1 MTQQTDQRGGRAILL
16 LIAGLPVTMILAA
29 TWLWYFV
36 ERGDID
42 IVGALGTANS
52 GEILSN
58 PVNIRN
64 RLFTDSDGSETS
76 LDALE
81 PKWTFIVVNS
91 GETCDATCSELL
103 YLTRQIRIAIGRD
116 FHRIQRVM
124 VVDTPADTI
133 RVEASTGTEVEK
145 EFETAGAEESGE
157 AVVEVDDVESAADSV
172 LNNMVLGI
180 TPLLDVIESE
190 HPDVSVWQAGAEPVV
205 PERHV
210 VDSAWYLVDPSG
222 WVMMRYASE
231 VNYKDVIGDLKFLL
245 KNSGG

>member
-1 MTQQTDQRGGRAILL
+1 MTQHTDQRGGRAILL

-58 PVNIRN
+58 PANIRS
-64 RLFTDSDGSETS
+64 RSFTASDGSKTS

-81 PKWTFIVVNS
+81 PKWTFMVVNS
-91 GETCDATCSELL
+91 GEICDATCSELL

-124 VVDTPADTI
+124 MVDLPADSI
-133 RVEASTGTEVEK
+133 RIPTSTGAESAQERIEGGAVTEAIDNASTIAA
-145 EFETAGAEESGE
+145 AGE
-157 AVVEVDDVESAADSV
+157 
-172 LNNMVLGI
+172 
-180 TPLLDVIESE
+180 TPLLDAIESE
-190 HPDVSVWQAGAEPVV
+190 HPDVSVWQAGSEPVV
-205 PERHV
+205 PERHAA
-210 VDSAWYLVDPSG
+210 DSAWYLVDPSG
-222 WVMMRYASE
+222 WVMMRYSSE

>member
-1 MTQQTDQRGGRAILL
+1 MTQHTDQRGGRAILL

-58 PVNIRN
+58 PANIRS
-64 RLFTDSDGSETS
+64 RSFTASDGSETS

-81 PKWTFIVVNS
+81 PKWTFMVVNS
-91 GETCDATCSELL
+91 GEICDATCSELL

-124 VVDTPADTI
+124 MVDLPADSI
-133 RVEASTGTEVEK
+133 RIPTSTGAESAQERIERGAVTEAIDNASTIAA
-145 EFETAGAEESGE
+145 AGE
-157 AVVEVDDVESAADSV
+157 
-172 LNNMVLGI
+172 
-180 TPLLDVIESE
+180 TPLLDAIESE
-190 HPDVSVWQAGAEPVV
+190 HPDVSVWQAGSEPVV
-205 PERHV
+205 PERHAA
-210 VDSAWYLVDPSG
+210 DSAWYLVDPSG
-222 WVMMRYASE
+222 WVMMRYSSE

>member
-1 MTQQTDQRGGRAILL
+1 MTQHTDQRGGRAILL

-58 PVNIRN
+58 PANILSRS
-64 RLFTDSDGSETS
+64 FTATDGSETS

-81 PKWTFIVVNS
+81 PKWTFMVVNS

-124 VVDTPADTI
+124 MVDVPADTI
-133 RVEASTGTEVEK
+133 RIQTSTDTEGAQERIEGGVANAAMDDASIIATV
-145 EFETAGAEESGE
+145 GE
-157 AVVEVDDVESAADSV
+157 
-172 LNNMVLGI
+172 M
-180 TPLLDVIESE
+180 PLLEAIESE
-190 HPDVSVWQAGAEPVV
+190 HPDVSVWQVGPEPVV

-210 VDSAWYLVDPSG
+210 ADSEWYLVDPSG

>member
-1 MTQQTDQRGGRAILL
+1 MNQHANQRSGRVILL

-52 GEILSN
+52 GEILAN
-58 PVNIRN
+58 PINIRTKP
-64 RLFTDSDGSETS
+64 FTANDGTVAS

-81 PKWTFIVVNS
+81 PKWTFMVLNS
-91 GETCDATCSELL
+91 GEICDATCNELL

-116 FHRIQRVM
+116 FHRIQRIM
-124 VVDTPADTI
+124 VVDAPAKAI
-133 RVEASTGTEVEK
+133 RIAAHGTD
-145 EFETAGAEESGE
+145 A
-157 AVVEVDDVESAADSV
+157 DVTTSLADV
-172 LNNMVLGI
+172 M
-180 TPLLDVIESE
+180 DSE
-190 HPDVSVWQAGAEPVV
+190 HPDVRVWQASVEPVV
-205 PERHV
+205 PARHV
-210 VDSAWYLVDPSG
+210 ADSAWYLVDPSG

>member
-1 MTQQTDQRGGRAILL
+1 MTQHTDQRGGRAILL

-58 PVNIRN
+58 PANIRS
-64 RLFTDSDGSETS
+64 RSFTASDGSETS

-81 PKWTFIVVNS
+81 PKWTFMVVNS
-91 GETCDATCSELL
+91 GEICDATCSELL

-124 VVDTPADTI
+124 MVDLPADSI
-133 RVEASTGTEVEK
+133 RISTSTGAESAQERIEGGAVTEAIDNASTIAA
-145 EFETAGAEESGE
+145 AGE
-157 AVVEVDDVESAADSV
+157 
-172 LNNMVLGI
+172 
-180 TPLLDVIESE
+180 TPLLDAIESE
-190 HPDVSVWQAGAEPVV
+190 HPDVSVWQAGSEPVV
-205 PERHV
+205 PERHAA
-210 VDSAWYLVDPSG
+210 DSAWYLVDPSG
-222 WVMMRYASE
+222 WVMMRYSSE

>member
-1 MTQQTDQRGGRAILL
+1 MTQHTDQPGGRAILL

-52 GEILSN
+52 GDILSN
-58 PVNIRN
+58 PANIRS
-64 RLFTDSDGSETS
+64 RSFTASDGSETS

-81 PKWTFIVVNS
+81 RKWTFMVVNS
-91 GETCDATCSELL
+91 GEICDATCSELL

-124 VVDTPADTI
+124 MVDLPADTI
-133 RVEASTGTEVEK
+133 RIQTSTGAESAQERIEGGAVTEAIDNASTIAA
-145 EFETAGAEESGE
+145 AGE
-157 AVVEVDDVESAADSV
+157 
-172 LNNMVLGI
+172 
-180 TPLLDVIESE
+180 TPLLDAIESE
-190 HPDVSVWQAGAEPVV
+190 HPDVSVWQVGSEPVV
-205 PERHV
+205 PERHAA
-210 VDSAWYLVDPSG
+210 DSAWYLVDPSG
-222 WVMMRYASE
+222 WVMMRYSSE

>member
-1 MTQQTDQRGGRAILL
+1 VTQHTDQRGGRAILL

-58 PVNIRN
+58 PANIRS
-64 RLFTDSDGSETS
+64 RSFTASDGSETS

-81 PKWTFIVVNS
+81 PKWTFMVVNS

-124 VVDTPADTI
+124 VVDAPADTI
-133 RVEASTGTEVEK
+133 RLQPSTDTEGAQERIEGGVVTEAIDNASNIAAVG
-145 EFETAGAEESGE
+145 ET
-157 AVVEVDDVESAADSV
+157 
-172 LNNMVLGI
+172 
-180 TPLLDVIESE
+180 LLLETIESE

-210 VDSAWYLVDPSG
+210 SDGAWYLVDPSG

>member
-1 MTQQTDQRGGRAILL
+1 ML

-58 PVNIRN
+58 PANIRS
-64 RLFTDSDGSETS
+64 RSFTASDGSETS

-81 PKWTFIVVNS
+81 PKWTFMVVYS
-91 GETCDATCSELL
+91 GEICDATCSELL

-124 VVDTPADTI
+124 MVDLPADSI
-133 RVEASTGTEVEK
+133 RIPTSTGAESAQERIEGGAVTEAIDNASTI
-145 EFETAGAEESGE
+145 AAAGE
-157 AVVEVDDVESAADSV
+157 A
-172 LNNMVLGI
+172 
-180 TPLLDVIESE
+180 PLLDAIESE
-190 HPDVSVWQAGAEPVV
+190 HPDVSVWQAGSEPVV
-205 PERHV
+205 PERHAA
-210 VDSAWYLVDPSG
+210 DSAWYLVDPSG
-222 WVMMRYASE
+222 WVMMRYSSE

>member
-1 MTQQTDQRGGRAILL
+1 MTQHTDQRGGRAILL

-58 PVNIRN
+58 PVNIRS
-64 RLFTDSDGSETS
+64 RSFTASDGSETS

-81 PKWTFIVVNS
+81 PKWTFMVINS

-124 VVDTPADTI
+124 MVDLPADSI
-133 RVEASTGTEVEK
+133 RIPTSTGAESAQERIERGAVTEAIDNASTIAA
-145 EFETAGAEESGE
+145 AGE
-157 AVVEVDDVESAADSV
+157 
-172 LNNMVLGI
+172 
-180 TPLLDVIESE
+180 TPLLDAIESE
-190 HPDVSVWQAGAEPVV
+190 HPDVSVWQAGSEPVV
-205 PERHV
+205 PERHAA
-210 VDSAWYLVDPSG
+210 DSAWYLVDPSG
-222 WVMMRYASE
+222 WVMMRYSSE

>member
-1 MTQQTDQRGGRAILL
+1 MTQHTDQRGGRAILL

-36 ERGDID
+36 DRGDID

-58 PVNIRN
+58 PANIRS
-64 RLFTDSDGSETS
+64 RSFTASDGSETS

-81 PKWTFIVVNS
+81 RKWTFMVVNS
-91 GETCDATCSELL
+91 GEICDATCSELL

-124 VVDTPADTI
+124 MVDLPADSI
-133 RVEASTGTEVEK
+133 RIPTSTGAESAQERIEGGAVTEAIDNASTIAA
-145 EFETAGAEESGE
+145 AGE
-157 AVVEVDDVESAADSV
+157 
-172 LNNMVLGI
+172 
-180 TPLLDVIESE
+180 TPLLNAIESE
-190 HPDVSVWQAGAEPVV
+190 HPDVSVWQAGSEPVV
-205 PERHV
+205 PERHAA
-210 VDSAWYLVDPSG
+210 DSAWYLVDPSG
-222 WVMMRYASE
+222 WVMMRYSSE

>member
-1 MTQQTDQRGGRAILL
+1 MTQHTDQRGGRAILL

-58 PVNIRN
+58 PANIRS
-64 RLFTDSDGSETS
+64 RSFTASDGSETS

-81 PKWTFIVVNS
+81 PKWTFMVVNS
-91 GETCDATCSELL
+91 GEICDATCSELL

-124 VVDTPADTI
+124 MVDLPADSI
-133 RVEASTGTEVEK
+133 RIPTSTG
-145 EFETAGAEESGE
+145 A
-157 AVVEVDDVESAADSV
+157 ESAQERIEGV
-172 LNNMVLGI
+172 L
-180 TPLLDVIESE
+180 LLR
-190 HPDVSVWQAGAEPVV
+190 Q
-205 PERHV
+205 
-210 VDSAWYLVDPSG
+210 
-222 WVMMRYASE
+222 
-231 VNYKDVIGDLKFLL
+231 
-245 KNSGG
+245 

>member
-1 MTQQTDQRGGRAILL
+1 MTQHTDQRGGRAILL

-58 PVNIRN
+58 PVNIQN
-64 RLFTDSDGSETS
+64 RPFIASDGSKTR
-76 LDALE
+76 LDELE
-81 PKWTFIVVNS
+81 PKWTFMVVNS
-91 GETCDATCSELL
+91 GETCDAKCSELL

-124 VVDTPADTI
+124 VVDAPADTI
-133 RVEASTGTEVEK
+133 SIQASTDIEVKK
-145 EFETAGAEESGE
+145 EGITGGVVTNAAHNASNIAAVGA
-157 AVVEVDDVESAADSV
+157 
-172 LNNMVLGI
+172 
-180 TPLLDVIESE
+180 TPLLAIIESE
-190 HPDVSVWQAGAEPVV
+190 HPDVRVWQAGIEPVV
-205 PERHV
+205 PEWHV
-210 VDSAWYLVDPSG
+210 AESAWYLVDPSG

>member
-1 MTQQTDQRGGRAILL
+1 MTQHTDQRGGRAILL

-58 PVNIRN
+58 PANIRS
-64 RLFTDSDGSETS
+64 RSFTASDGSETS

-81 PKWTFIVVNS
+81 PKWTFMVVNS
-91 GETCDATCSELL
+91 GEICDATCSELL

-124 VVDTPADTI
+124 MVDVPADAI
-133 RVEASTGTEVEK
+133 RIRASTSAEGAQELIEGGAVTEAIDNAYTIAAV
-145 EFETAGAEESGE
+145 GE
-157 AVVEVDDVESAADSV
+157 
-172 LNNMVLGI
+172 
-180 TPLLDVIESE
+180 TPLLEVIESE
-190 HPDVSVWQAGAEPVV
+190 HPDVSVWQAGAQPVV

-210 VDSAWYLVDPSG
+210 ADSSWYLVDPSG

>member
-1 MTQQTDQRGGRAILL
+1 MTQHTDQRGGRAILL

-58 PVNIRN
+58 PVNIRG
-64 RLFTDSDGSETS
+64 RSFTTSDGTETS
-76 LDALE
+76 LDVLE
-81 PKWTFIVVNS
+81 PKWTFMVVNS
-91 GETCDATCSELL
+91 GETCDTTCSELL

-124 VVDTPADTI
+124 MVDVPADTI
-133 RVEASTGTEVEK
+133 RIDTSTGAEGAQERIEGGAVTEAIDNASTIAA
-145 EFETAGAEESGE
+145 AGES
-157 AVVEVDDVESAADSV
+157 
-172 LNNMVLGI
+172 
-180 TPLLDVIESE
+180 PLLDAIESE
-190 HPDVSVWQAGAEPVV
+190 HPDISVWQAGSEPVV
-205 PERHV
+205 PERHTA
-210 VDSAWYLVDPSG
+210 DSAWYLVDPSG
-222 WVMMRYASE
+222 WVMMRYSSE

>member
-1 MTQQTDQRGGRAILL
+1 ML

-58 PVNIRN
+58 PANIRS
-64 RLFTDSDGSETS
+64 RSFTASDGSETS

-81 PKWTFIVVNS
+81 PKWTFMVVNS
-91 GETCDATCSELL
+91 GEICDATCSELL

-124 VVDTPADTI
+124 MVDVPADTI
-133 RVEASTGTEVEK
+133 RIPTSTGAESAQERIEGGAVTEAIDNASTIAA
-145 EFETAGAEESGE
+145 AGE
-157 AVVEVDDVESAADSV
+157 
-172 LNNMVLGI
+172 
-180 TPLLDVIESE
+180 TPLLDAIESE
-190 HPDVSVWQAGAEPVV
+190 HPDVSVWQAGSEPVV
-205 PERHV
+205 PERHAA
-210 VDSAWYLVDPSG
+210 DSAWYLVDPSG
-222 WVMMRYASE
+222 WVMMRYSSE

>member
-1 MTQQTDQRGGRAILL
+1 VTQHTDQRGGRVILL
-16 LIAGLPVTMILAA
+16 LIGGLPVTMILAA

-64 RLFTDSDGSETS
+64 RLFADIDGSDTS

-81 PKWTFIVVNS
+81 PKWTFVIVNS
-91 GETCDATCSELL
+91 GDTCDATCSELL

-116 FHRIQRVM
+116 FHRIQRVLI
-124 VVDTPADTI
+124 VDVPADTI
-133 RVEASTGTEVEK
+133 RIQASTGAE
-145 EFETAGAEESGE
+145 GAEERIEGGAVTEAIDNAPNIAAVGE
-157 AVVEVDDVESAADSV
+157 
-172 LNNMVLGI
+172 
-180 TPLLDVIESE
+180 TPLLEAIQSE
-190 HPDVSVWQAGAEPVV
+190 HPDVSVWQVGLEPVV

-210 VDSAWYLVDPSG
+210 ADSAWYLVDPSG

>member
-1 MTQQTDQRGGRAILL
+1 MTQHTDQRGGRAILL

-58 PVNIRN
+58 PANIRS
-64 RLFTDSDGSETS
+64 RSFTASDGSETS

-81 PKWTFIVVNS
+81 PKWTFMVVNS
-91 GETCDATCSELL
+91 GEICDATCSELL

-124 VVDTPADTI
+124 MVDLPADTI
-133 RVEASTGTEVEK
+133 RIQTSTGAEGAQERIEGGAVTEAIDNASTIAA
-145 EFETAGAEESGE
+145 AGE
-157 AVVEVDDVESAADSV
+157 
-172 LNNMVLGI
+172 
-180 TPLLDVIESE
+180 TPLLDAIESE
-190 HPDVSVWQAGAEPVV
+190 HPDVSVWQAGSEPVV
-205 PERHV
+205 PERHAA
-210 VDSAWYLVDPSG
+210 DSAWYLVDPSG
-222 WVMMRYASE
+222 WVMMRYSSE

>member
-1 MTQQTDQRGGRAILL
+1 ML

-58 PVNIRN
+58 PVNIRG
-64 RLFTDSDGSETS
+64 RSFTASDGSETS

-81 PKWTFIVVNS
+81 PKWTFMVVNS
-91 GETCDATCSELL
+91 GETCDAKCSELL

-124 VVDTPADTI
+124 MVDVPANTI
-133 RVEASTGTEVEK
+133 RIQASTDTEGVK
-145 EFETAGAEESGE
+145 ERIEGGAVSE
-157 AVVEVDDVESAADSV
+157 AIDNASTIAAVGD
-172 LNNMVLGI
+172 
-180 TPLLDVIESE
+180 TPLLEAIESE

-210 VDSAWYLVDPSG
+210 VDSAWYLIDPSG

>member
-1 MTQQTDQRGGRAILL
+1 MTQHTDQRGGRAILL

-58 PVNIRN
+58 PANIRS
-64 RLFTDSDGSETS
+64 RSFTASDGSETS

-81 PKWTFIVVNS
+81 RKWTFMVVNS
-91 GETCDATCSELL
+91 GEICDATCSELL

-124 VVDTPADTI
+124 MVDLPADSI
-133 RVEASTGTEVEK
+133 RIQTSTGAESAQERIEGGAVTEAIDNASTIAAAG
-145 EFETAGAEESGE
+145 ETS
-157 AVVEVDDVESAADSV
+157 
-172 LNNMVLGI
+172 
-180 TPLLDVIESE
+180 LLDAIESE
-190 HPDVSVWQAGAEPVV
+190 HPDVSVWQAGSEPVV
-205 PERHV
+205 PERHAA
-210 VDSAWYLVDPSG
+210 DSAWYLVDPSG
-222 WVMMRYASE
+222 WVMMRYSSE

>member
-1 MTQQTDQRGGRAILL
+1 MTPRTDQRGGRAILL

-58 PVNIRN
+58 PANIRS
-64 RLFTDSDGSETS
+64 RSFTASDGSKTS

-81 PKWTFIVVNS
+81 PKWTFMIVNS

-124 VVDTPADTI
+124 MVDLPADSI
-133 RVEASTGTEVEK
+133 RIPTSTGAESAQERIEGGAVTEAIDNASTIAA
-145 EFETAGAEESGE
+145 AGE
-157 AVVEVDDVESAADSV
+157 
-172 LNNMVLGI
+172 
-180 TPLLDVIESE
+180 TPLLDAIESE
-190 HPDVSVWQAGAEPVV
+190 HPDVSVWQAGSEPVV
-205 PERHV
+205 PERHAA
-210 VDSAWYLVDPSG
+210 DSAWYLVDPSG
-222 WVMMRYASE
+222 WVMMRYSSE

>member
-1 MTQQTDQRGGRAILL
+1 MTQHTDQRGGRAILL

-58 PVNIRN
+58 PANIRS
-64 RLFTDSDGSETS
+64 RSFTASDGSETS

-81 PKWTFIVVNS
+81 RKWTFMVVNS
-91 GETCDATCSELL
+91 GEICDATCSELL

-124 VVDTPADTI
+124 MVDLPADTI
-133 RVEASTGTEVEK
+133 RIQTSTGAESAQERIEGGAVTEAIDNASTIAAAG
-145 EFETAGAEESGE
+145 ET
-157 AVVEVDDVESAADSV
+157 
-172 LNNMVLGI
+172 L
-180 TPLLDVIESE
+180 LLDAIESE
-190 HPDVSVWQAGAEPVV
+190 HPDVSVWQAGSEPVV
-205 PERHV
+205 PERHAA
-210 VDSAWYLVDPSG
+210 DSAWYLVDPSG
-222 WVMMRYASE
+222 WVMMRYSSE

>member
-1 MTQQTDQRGGRAILL
+1 MTQHTDQRGGRAILL

-42 IVGALGTANS
+42 ILGALGTANS

-58 PVNIRN
+58 PANIRS
-64 RLFTDSDGSETS
+64 RSFTASDGSETS

-81 PKWTFIVVNS
+81 PKWTFMVVNS
-91 GETCDATCSELL
+91 GEICDATCSELL

-124 VVDTPADTI
+124 MVDLPADSI
-133 RVEASTGTEVEK
+133 RIPTSTGAESAQERIERGAVTEAIDNASTIAA
-145 EFETAGAEESGE
+145 AGE
-157 AVVEVDDVESAADSV
+157 
-172 LNNMVLGI
+172 
-180 TPLLDVIESE
+180 TPLLDAIESE
-190 HPDVSVWQAGAEPVV
+190 HPDVSVWQTGSEPVV
-205 PERHV
+205 PERHAA
-210 VDSAWYLVDPSG
+210 DSAWYLVDPSG
-222 WVMMRYASE
+222 WVMMRYSSE

>member
-1 MTQQTDQRGGRAILL
+1 MTQHTDQRGGRAILL

-58 PVNIRN
+58 PVNIRS
-64 RLFTDSDGSETS
+64 RSFTASDGSETS
-76 LDALE
+76 LDTLE
-81 PKWTFIVVNS
+81 PKWTFMVVNS

-124 VVDTPADTI
+124 MVDVPVDTI
-133 RVEASTGTEVEK
+133 RIQASTDSEGVQELIEGGAVTEAIDSASTIAAV
-145 EFETAGAEESGE
+145 GE
-157 AVVEVDDVESAADSV
+157 
-172 LNNMVLGI
+172 
-180 TPLLDVIESE
+180 TPLLEAIESE
-190 HPDVSVWQAGAEPVV
+190 HPDVSVWQAGPEPVV

-210 VDSAWYLVDPSG
+210 ADSAWYLVDPSG

>member
-1 MTQQTDQRGGRAILL
+1 MTQHTDQRGGRAILL

-42 IVGALGTANS
+42 IVGALGTANN

-58 PVNIRN
+58 PANIRS
-64 RLFTDSDGSETS
+64 RSFTASDGSETS

-81 PKWTFIVVNS
+81 PKWTFMVVNS
-91 GETCDATCSELL
+91 GETCDATCSELR

-124 VVDTPADTI
+124 MVDLPADTI
-133 RVEASTGTEVEK
+133 RIQTSTGAESAQERIEGGAVTEAIDNASTIAA
-145 EFETAGAEESGE
+145 AGE
-157 AVVEVDDVESAADSV
+157 
-172 LNNMVLGI
+172 
-180 TPLLDVIESE
+180 TPLLDAIESE
-190 HPDVSVWQAGAEPVV
+190 HPDVSVWQAGSEPVV
-205 PERHV
+205 PERHAA
-210 VDSAWYLVDPSG
+210 DSAWYLVDPSG
-222 WVMMRYASE
+222 WVMMRYSSE

>member
-1 MTQQTDQRGGRAILL
+1 ML

-64 RLFTDSDGSETS
+64 QPFTASDGSETS
-76 LDALE
+76 FDVLE
-81 PKWTFIVVNS
+81 PKWTFVIVNS
-91 GETCDATCSELL
+91 GETCDATCGELL

-124 VVDTPADTI
+124 IVDVPADTI
-133 RVEASTGTEVEK
+133 RIQASTGAE
-145 EFETAGAEESGE
+145 GAEERIKGGAVTKAIDNAPNIAAVGE
-157 AVVEVDDVESAADSV
+157 
-172 LNNMVLGI
+172 
-180 TPLLDVIESE
+180 TPLLEAIQSE
-190 HPDVSVWQAGAEPVV
+190 HPDVSVWQVGTEPVV
-205 PERHV
+205 PKRHV
-210 VDSAWYLVDPSG
+210 ADSAWYLVDPSG

-231 VNYKDVIGDLKFLL
+231 VKYKDVIGDLKFLL

>member
-1 MTQQTDQRGGRAILL
+1 MTQHTDQRGGRAILL
-16 LIAGLPVTMILAA
+16 LIIGLPVTMILTA

-58 PVNIRN
+58 PANIRSRSFN
-64 RLFTDSDGSETS
+64 ASDGSETS

-81 PKWTFIVVNS
+81 PKWTFMVVNS

-103 YLTRQIRIAIGRD
+103 YLTRQIRIAMGRD

-124 VVDTPADTI
+124 RGDLPADTI
-133 RVEASTGTEVEK
+133 RIQTSTG
-145 EFETAGAEESGE
+145 AESGQERIEGGAVTE
-157 AVVEVDDVESAADSV
+157 AIDNASIIAAA
-172 LNNMVLGI
+172 GE
-180 TPLLDVIESE
+180 TPLLDAIESE
-190 HPDVSVWQAGAEPVV
+190 HPDVSVWQAGSEPVV
-205 PERHV
+205 PERHAA
-210 VDSAWYLVDPSG
+210 DSAWYLVDPSG
-222 WVMMRYASE
+222 WVMMRYSSE

>member
-1 MTQQTDQRGGRAILL
+1 MTQHKDQRGGRTILL

-42 IVGALGTANS
+42 IVSALGTANS
-52 GEILSN
+52 GEILAN
-58 PVNIRN
+58 PVNIRSQS
-64 RLFTDSDGSETS
+64 FTANDGSVTS

-81 PKWTFIVVNS
+81 PKWTFMVVNS
-91 GETCDATCSELL
+91 GETCDTACSELL

-124 VVDTPADTI
+124 LVDAP
-133 RVEASTGTEVEK
+133 
-145 EFETAGAEESGE
+145 
-157 AVVEVDDVESAADSV
+157 SAAMTIV
-172 LNNMVLGI
+172 ANGAA
-180 TPLLDVIESE
+180 TYETRPLKDIIESE
-190 HPDVSVWQAGAEPVV
+190 HPDVLIWQVGAEPIV
-205 PERHV
+205 PEQHLAER
-210 VDSAWYLVDPSG
+210 AWYLVDPSG

-231 VNYKDVIGDLKFLL
+231 VDYKDVISDLKFLL